1 MSAPLSFQA
10 LTVVIGGKRV
20 CAAIDGEVRAGEV
33 LALLGPNGAGKTT
46 LLATLAGLRAPS
58 SGAVALSG
66 DDLRTLPR
74 RRIAQRLGIMLQHTD
89 DPFPATVLETALIG
103 RHPHIG
109 LWLRESAED
118 VARARAALAAVDLAG
133 LEEREV
139 ATLSGGERRRLAA
152 ATVLVQD
159 PLVFLLD
166 EPTDGLD
173 PRHAAQSLGAFRAL
187 ADSGRS
193 VVIALHDVNEAV
205 RVADRVLLLFG
216 DGQTLFGPT
225 AEVLTS
231 AALERLYG
239 LPHSAI
245 DHAGRR
251 RFFAG

>member
-1 MSAPLSFQA
+1 MSAPLSFQS
-10 LTVVIGGKRV
+10 LTVVVGGKRV

-33 LALLGPNGAGKTT
+33 LAVLGPNGAGKTT
-46 LLATLAGLRAPS
+46 LLATLAGLRPPAA
-58 SGAVALSG
+58 GRVALSG
-66 DDLRTLPR
+66 DDLRTLPP

-109 LWLRESAED
+109 LWMWESAED
-118 VARARAALAAVDLAG
+118 VTRARAALAAVDLAG
-133 LEEREV
+133 FEEREV

-152 ATVLVQD
+152 AMVLVQD

-173 PRHAAQSLGAFRAL
+173 PRHAAQSLTAFRML

-205 RVADRVLLLFG
+205 RIADRVLLLFG

-225 AEVLTS
+225 NDVLTPV
-231 AALERLYG
+231 ALERLYG
-239 LPHSAI
+239 VPHAAI
-245 DHAGRR
+245 EHAGRT

>member
-1 MSAPLSFQA
+1 MSAPLSFQS
-10 LTVVIGGKRV
+10 LTVIVGGKRV

-33 LALLGPNGAGKTT
+33 LAVLGPNGAGKTT
-46 LLATLAGLRAPS
+46 LLATLAGLRPPAA
-58 SGAVALSG
+58 GRVALSG

-109 LWLRESAED
+109 LWMWESAED
-118 VARARAALAAVDLAG
+118 VTRARAALAAVDLAG
-133 LEEREV
+133 FEEREA

-152 ATVLVQD
+152 AMVLVQD
-159 PLVFLLD
+159 PQVFLLD

-173 PRHAAQSLGAFRAL
+173 PRHAAQCLAAFRTL

-205 RVADRVLLLFG
+205 RIADRVLLLFG
-216 DGQTLFGPT
+216 DGQTLFGAT
-225 AEVLTS
+225 AEVLTP

-239 LPHSAI
+239 VPHAAI
-245 DHAGRR
+245 EHAGRK